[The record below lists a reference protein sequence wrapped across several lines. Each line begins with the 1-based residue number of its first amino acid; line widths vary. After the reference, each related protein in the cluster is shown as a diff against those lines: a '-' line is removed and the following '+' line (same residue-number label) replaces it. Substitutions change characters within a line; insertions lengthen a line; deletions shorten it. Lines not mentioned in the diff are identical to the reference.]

1 MQVIVWEIEY
11 AICIDDDDSW
21 DRESQSV
28 LGGEDALTAVMAVRE
43 SILGRKISGTLDS
56 DFAGGPEEEF
66 EYKLTDFKLLAGMKA
81 PRATLRAHPAEGFF
95 RSTGR
100 RLETEVVETGSD
112 GSGEPDPGRPGHG
125 RRHEPGTERG

>member
-1 MQVIVWEIEY
+1 MEKRQQVLDLMQVIVWQIEY

-66 EYKLTDFKLLAGMKA
+66 EYKLTDFKLLGVKK
-81 PRATLRAHPAEGFF
+81 
-95 RSTGR
+95 
-100 RLETEVVETGSD
+100 VVEIDHVVTVPPAGILAD
-112 GSGEPDPGRPGHG
+112 QDEQNG
-125 RRHEPGTERG
+125 